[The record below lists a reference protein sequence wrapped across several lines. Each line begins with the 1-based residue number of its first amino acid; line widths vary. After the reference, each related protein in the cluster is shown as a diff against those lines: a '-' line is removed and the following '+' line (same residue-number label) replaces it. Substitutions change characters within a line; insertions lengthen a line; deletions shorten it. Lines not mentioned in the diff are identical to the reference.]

1 MKFYLR
7 LSAFICGL
15 VFLLPSCDKCNKQKN
30 TDVTVPSQ
38 KEVVVN
44 APAFNADSAYFFT
57 EKQLSFGPRNMNSKG
72 HEECAKW
79 LIEKVK
85 EFADTVY
92 VQEFDATG
100 FDGTKLKS
108 TNIIASFNPQAVNR
122 VLLCSHWD
130 SRPWGDQGDQDRDK
144 PILAASDGASGV
156 AVLMEVARLIKA
168 QNLKNVGVDVFFI
181 DTEDY
186 GYSSAL
192 EGIVKS
198 VVSTEDSYC
207 LGSQHWAKSPHIAGY
222 RADFGILLDMV
233 GARGAVFAR
242 EGTSAFNAAWVQD
255 KVWNNAAKLGYSSMF
270 TNQSTSPITDDH
282 YYINGIAKIPTVD
295 IIHYDATTGSGFAPY
310 WHTHDDNMNVID
322 KNTLEAVGK
331 VVLYSVYQFEA
342 EKQLQ

>member
-1 MKFYLR
+1 MKFNLR

-15 VFLLPSCDKCNKQKN
+15 VFLLSSCDKCNKQK
-30 TDVTVPSQ
+30 TDVVVTPQ

-92 VQEFDATG
+92 IQQFDATG

-108 TNIIASFNPQAVNR
+108 TNIIASFNPQAANR
-122 VLLCSHWD
+122 ILLCSHWD
-130 SRPWGDQGDQDRDK
+130 SRPWADQGDKDRDK
-144 PILAASDGASGV
+144 PILAASDGASG
-156 AVLMEVARLIKA
+156 AAILMEVARLIKT

-192 EGIVKS
+192 EGIVKN
-198 VVSTEDSYC
+198 VVNTEDSYC
-207 LGSQHWAKSPHIAGY
+207 LGSQYWAKAPHVAGY

-242 EGTSAFNAAWVQD
+242 EGTSAFNAGWVQD
-255 KVWNNAAKLGYSSMF
+255 KVWANAAKLGYSSLF
-270 TNQSTSPITDDH
+270 TNQNTSPITDDH

-295 IIHYDATTGSGFAPY
+295 IIHYDATTPSGFAPY
-310 WHTHDDNMNVID
+310 WHTHDDNMEGID

-331 VVLYSVYQFEA
+331 VVLYTVYQYEA